1 MKIIHIITGL
11 SIGGAEQALYNLLK
25 GGLAERF
32 DNCVISLRDKGP
44 MGLKI
49 SLLGVP
55 VIALNMHVKTLP
67 LAGLVKLIQ
76 IIINGY
82 ELLYIAIQWI
92 GSPDHCWRPN
102 SVGAAECASS

>member
-32 DNCVISLRDKGP
+32 ANCVISLRDKGP

-49 SLLGVP
+49 SLL
-55 VIALNMHVKTLP
+55 
-67 LAGLVKLIQ
+67 
-76 IIINGY
+76 
-82 ELLYIAIQWI
+82 
-92 GSPDHCWRPN
+92 
-102 SVGAAECASS
+102 ECL